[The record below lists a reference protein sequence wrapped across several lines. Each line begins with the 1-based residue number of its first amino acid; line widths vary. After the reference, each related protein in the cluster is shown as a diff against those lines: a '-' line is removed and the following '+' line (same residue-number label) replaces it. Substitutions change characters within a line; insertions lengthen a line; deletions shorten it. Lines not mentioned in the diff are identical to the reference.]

1 LAKTAKK
8 SISATFIKVKI
19 HPDVNIWRFFMG
31 NSSLGLSENI
41 AGALTYLLGFITGI
55 IFLLIEKNNKFV
67 RFHAMQSTILFI
79 VIFVI
84 DIILSITIIGL
95 LLVPVVGLI
104 SLILWLFLMYQA
116 FTGKKFKLPVIG
128 DMAEKNA

>member
-1 LAKTAKK
+1 
-8 SISATFIKVKI
+8 
-19 HPDVNIWRFFMG
+19 MG